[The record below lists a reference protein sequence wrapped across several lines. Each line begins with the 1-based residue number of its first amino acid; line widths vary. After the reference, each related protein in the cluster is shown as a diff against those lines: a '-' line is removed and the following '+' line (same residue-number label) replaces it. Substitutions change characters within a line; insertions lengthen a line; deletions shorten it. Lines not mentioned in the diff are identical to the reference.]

1 MKPKHRNSRLLK
13 VGIGALVTIAGMFL
27 LLKALGNYKELFK
40 NPSDVVNIAFV
51 QGEQSIRVGG
61 MIVDGSIV
69 KSEGLITTFSVIDF
83 MDAPENVPALNI
95 RYDKVLPD
103 LFREGEGVVVTGKLN
118 ADGLFVASKV
128 LAKHDE
134 NYMPKMP
141 EKDY

>member
-13 VGIGALVTIAGMFL
+13 VGLGATATIAGVSL
-27 LLKALGNYKELFK
+27 LMMAMGEYKELFK
-40 NPSDVVNIAFV
+40 NPSDVVNVAFV

-61 MIVDGSIV
+61 LIVDGSIV
-69 KSEGLITTFSVIDF
+69 KSEGLITDFSVIDF
-83 MDAPENVPALNI
+83 MDADESVPALKI

-118 ADGLFVASKV
+118 EDGLFVASKV

>member
-118 ADGLFVASKV
+118 EDGLFVASKV

>member
-1 MKPKHRNSRLLK
+1 MKPIHRNSRLLK
-13 VGIGALVTIAGMFL
+13 VGLGAAATVAGVSL
-27 LLKALGNYKELFK
+27 LIMAMGDYTELFK
-40 NPSDVVNIAFV
+40 NPSDVVNVAFV
-51 QGEQSIRVGG
+51 QGEQKIRVGG
-61 MIVDGSIV
+61 VIVEGSIV
-69 KSEGLITTFSVIDF
+69 KSEGLITNFSVIDF
-83 MDAPENVPALNI
+83 MEADENIPALKI

-118 ADGLFVASKV
+118 ADGLFIASKV

>member
-1 MKPKHRNSRLLK
+1 MKPKHRNSRLMK
-13 VGIGALVTIAGMFL
+13 VGLGALVTIAGMFL
-27 LLKALGNYKELFK
+27 LLKALDEYKELFK

-61 MIVDGSIV
+61 LIVEGSIV
-69 KSEGLITTFSVIDF
+69 KGEGLITDFSVIDF
-83 MDAPENVPALNI
+83 MEADENVPALKI

-118 ADGLFVASKV
+118 EDGLFIASKV

>member
-1 MKPKHRNSRLLK
+1 MKPKHRNSRLMK
-13 VGIGALVTIAGMFL
+13 VGLGALVTIAGMFL
-27 LLKALGNYKELFK
+27 LLKALDEYKELFK

-61 MIVDGSIV
+61 LIVDGSIV
-69 KSEGLITTFSVIDF
+69 KSEGLITNFSVIDF
-83 MDAPENVPALNI
+83 MEADENVPALKI

-118 ADGLFVASKV
+118 EDGLFIASKV